1 MNLSNS
7 PSKLNWRLIFV
18 HFIATWFIYH
28 ALWQFSYLSDY
39 PLLEKIGHLDYTGS
53 GKETVQ
59 RMSMLTVMTVVFRF
73 AGIFIGFGIS
83 LWLSLKNKWNWI
95 NSVIVLLISSAC
107 FFLDRFYYSSIRFI
121 FDLPGRVFKSDW
133 DIIVTNGLIM
143 LIIGM
148 VIFLMDRS
156 INYINKSN
164 IKKAPIKGKGKRK

>member
-7 PSKLNWRLIFV
+7 SSKLNWRLVFI
-18 HFIATWFIYH
+18 HFIASWFIYH

-39 PLLEKIGHLDYTGS
+39 PLLEKISHLDYSGS
-53 GKETVQ
+53 GKDMEH
-59 RMSMLTVMTVVFRF
+59 RMSMLTLMTVVFRV
-73 AGIFIGFGIS
+73 AGILIGFAIS
-83 LWLSLKNKWNWI
+83 LWLSLKHKWYWA
-95 NSVIVLLISSAC
+95 NSVIVLIVTSLF

-121 FDLPGRVFKSDW
+121 FDFPGRIFNSDW

-156 INYINKSN
+156 INYINRNGS
-164 IKKAPIKGKGKRK
+164 KKVPNKAKGKR